1 MKASIAC
8 SNSEE
13 TKFNNQYEKHLRSL
27 KLQGMSE
34 STIDVYSRALRRIFA
49 YFNRTPDKLLVSELE
64 QYFSDLVDTHSW
76 STVKIDRNGLQ
87 FYWKHVLKRKWKF
100 VEIVKPPQVR
110 RIPDILTI
118 EEVSLLLSKVEL
130 LRFRVVL
137 FGIYSMGLR
146 ISEGVSLKVCDIDK
160 RRMQVHIRNGK
171 GHKDRFVP
179 LPHSTLNAFR
189 KYWSVHKN
197 PELIFPNILGGT
209 ETVKH
214 TKKAMNIGC
223 VQAAFRA
230 ASADSGINK
239 KVSVH
244 SLRHSYATHLLE
256 SNVNLRVVQK
266 ILGHTRI
273 ETTTRYTHFTK
284 VTLEYSDSIIN
295 DMVSKIHF
303 HNL

>member
-1 MKASIAC
+1 M
-8 SNSEE
+8 
-13 TKFNNQYEKHLRSL
+13 
-27 KLQGMSE
+27 
-34 STIDVYSRALRRIFA
+34 
-49 YFNRTPDKLLVSELE
+49 
-64 QYFSDLVDTHSW
+64 
-76 STVKIDRNGLQ
+76 
-87 FYWKHVLKRKWKF
+87 LKRKWKF
-100 VEIVKPPQVR
+100 IEIVKPPQVR

-146 ISEGVSLKVCDIDK
+146 ISEGVSLRVCDIDK

-189 KYWSVHKN
+189 KYWTVHKN

-214 TKKAMNIGC
+214 TKQAMNIGC

-230 ASADSGINK
+230 AAADAQINK

-295 DMVSKIHF
+295 SMITKIHF
-303 HNL
+303 HSL

>member
-1 MKASIAC
+1 MKASVAVFVD
-8 SNSEE
+8 EE
-13 TKFNNQYEKHLRSL
+13 TKFNVQYEKHLRAL
-27 KLQGMSE
+27 KLQGMSKR
-34 STIDVYSRALRRIFA
+34 TIECYSRSLRRIFA
-49 YFNRTPDKLLVSELE
+49 YFNRVPDKLLVSELQ

-76 STVKIDRNGLQ
+76 STVKIDRSALQ
-87 FYWKHVLKRKWKF
+87 FYWKYVLERKWRF
-100 VEIVKPPQVR
+100 VEIVKPPQIR

-118 EEVSLLLSKVEL
+118 GEVSTLLSHIEL

-146 ISEGVSLKVCDIDK
+146 ISEGVSLRVCDIDK
-160 RRMQVHIRNGK
+160 HTMQVHIRNGK
-171 GHKDRFVP
+171 GHKDRLVP
-179 LPHSTLNAFR
+179 MPYSTYNAFK
-189 KYWSVHKN
+189 KYWIVHRN
-197 PELIFPNILGGT
+197 PKLIFPNILGGT

-214 TKKAMNIGC
+214 TLHAMNIQC

-230 ASADSGINK
+230 GVLDSKINK

-256 SNVNLRVVQK
+256 ANVNLRVVQK
-266 ILGHTRI
+266 ILGHARI

-284 VTLEYSDSIIN
+284 ETLVNSDSIIN
-295 DMVSKIHF
+295 NMVSKIHF

>member
-1 MKASIAC
+1 M
-8 SNSEE
+8 
-13 TKFNNQYEKHLRSL
+13 
-27 KLQGMSE
+27 
-34 STIDVYSRALRRIFA
+34 
-49 YFNRTPDKLLVSELE
+49 
-64 QYFSDLVDTHSW
+64 
-76 STVKIDRNGLQ
+76 
-87 FYWKHVLKRKWKF
+87 
-100 VEIVKPPQVR
+100 R

-160 RRMQVHIRNGK
+160 HRMQVHIRNGK

-189 KYWSVHKN
+189 KYWPVHKN

-230 ASADSGINK
+230 AAADAKINK